1 MMVDGCGG
9 GRKRA
14 SVEVKSERNLTFG
27 GDEEKT
33 RQQPAKRQD
42 RGGGKRVEM
51 TEEANEAAV
60 NYASNETQQ
69 QATASGGDGLAELK
83 TGPTTP

>member
-1 MMVDGCGG
+1 
-9 GRKRA
+9 
-14 SVEVKSERNLTFG
+14 
-27 GDEEKT
+27 
-33 RQQPAKRQD
+33 
-42 RGGGKRVEM
+42 M

-60 NYASNETQQ
+60 NYANNETQ